1 MKKELKANITMWATV
16 ILLALTPTF
25 VAWANQTRVRAS
37 IGGEG
42 LLFLIPWII
51 YVCMDTADDF
61 GKYSKKR
68 LRRKGRI

>member
-1 MKKELKANITMWATV
+1 MKNSTRLMLICTTVLMAITPFFIKIVNLSRA
-16 ILLALTPTF
+16 
-25 VAWANQTRVRAS
+25 RAS